1 MLVAAAGSNSQRKSV
16 SIPSGRW
23 RDRYFACR
31 SKAPMERKS
40 RSSGFEVILFASPY
54 HALGAVAHYEAFV
67 ARYSGATAQDF
78 EFTHNTLRYLR
89 HPVPYSPVAVTTG
102 TLSQD

>member
-1 MLVAAAGSNSQRKSV
+1 
-16 SIPSGRW
+16 
-23 RDRYFACR
+23 
-31 SKAPMERKS
+31 MERKS

-54 HALGAVAHYEAFV
+54 HALGAVALYEAFV

-78 EFTHNTLRYLR
+78 EFAHNTLRYLR

-102 TLSQD
+102 TLSQE